1 MQYVLKIQPIR
12 PATEQDIPAI
22 AALYDRITER
32 EAKGTNYSGW
42 AQGEYPME
50 WTARELLEAGGLYCM
65 TDQSGKVIASAAYD
79 NRHDSC
85 YDDVVWGKDIPSEQ
99 TLCIYTLAIDP
110 DYRGQGLGEA
120 MMRFGFEMA
129 EKLGLK
135 GIRIDTWVENT
146 PALKLYHKLGYRDVA
161 VLSDNVHYEGDRMA
175 YQFLEWYR

>member
-1 MQYVLKIQPIR
+1 M
-12 PATEQDIPAI
+12 
-22 AALYDRITER
+22 
-32 EAKGTNYSGW
+32 
-42 AQGEYPME
+42 
-50 WTARELLEAGGLYCM
+50 
-65 TDQSGKVIASAAYD
+65 
-79 NRHDSC
+79 
-85 YDDVVWGKDIPSEQ
+85 
-99 TLCIYTLAIDP
+99 
-110 DYRGQGLGEA
+110 GEA